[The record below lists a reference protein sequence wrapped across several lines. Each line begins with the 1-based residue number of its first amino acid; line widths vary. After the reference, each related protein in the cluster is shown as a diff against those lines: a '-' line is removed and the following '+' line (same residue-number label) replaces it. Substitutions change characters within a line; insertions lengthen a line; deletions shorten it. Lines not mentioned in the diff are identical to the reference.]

1 MASQTISFA
10 TNRDELKNAQ
20 GITIGFGD
28 KLNPVSPAYPHQPA
42 AEHPPDRLRP
52 GLPNGHDGRQPA
64 ILPPARRGVA
74 DICAVLDGARPEAI
88 RGRAWLPA
96 RGAFVVAARP

>member
-28 KLNPVSPAYPHQPA
+28 KLNPLARIPSPTC
-42 AEHPPDRLRP
+42 
-52 GLPNGHDGRQPA
+52 GRTSP
-64 ILPPARRGVA
+64 
-74 DICAVLDGARPEAI
+74 
-88 RGRAWLPA
+88 
-96 RGAFVVAARP
+96 

>member
-28 KLNPVSPAYPHQPA
+28 KLNPVSPA
-42 AEHPPDRLRP
+42 
-52 GLPNGHDGRQPA
+52 
-64 ILPPARRGVA
+64 
-74 DICAVLDGARPEAI
+74 
-88 RGRAWLPA
+88 
-96 RGAFVVAARP
+96 